1 MTFNPIIIYNL
12 EKKIIIRGKLIDH
25 PFLIIL
31 ILSICFFFPLLIF
44 LIKMH
49 IRQTKSKQITRI
61 IKHKV
66 LDEIS
71 SETWFPFPET
81 NSKFQNHEIVST
93 NLSSN
98 YKFRNIARARAHTHT
113 NSEINIFT
121 LRSLRSSRSSLNDSP
136 LARETG
142 WLSMIGDERREGKKK
157 EGGGLSH
164 RRLLPRFR
172 TKEEAR
178 RWIRESDTFVP
189 SPYRKVHDLVN
200 RLLELPRLASPFP
213 LLRV

>member
-1 MTFNPIIIYNL
+1 
-12 EKKIIIRGKLIDH
+12 
-25 PFLIIL
+25 
-31 ILSICFFFPLLIF
+31 
-44 LIKMH
+44 MH
-49 IRQTKSKQITRI
+49 VRQTKSKQITRI

-71 SETWFPFPET
+71 FETWFPFPET

-113 NSEINIFT
+113 NSGINIFT
-121 LRSLRSSRSSLNDSP
+121 LSSLRSSRSSLNDSP

-178 RWIRESDTFVP
+178 RWIRESDISF
-189 SPYRKVHDLVN
+189 
-200 RLLELPRLASPFP
+200 LPRIERCTTSWIGFWNCLASP
-213 LLRV
+213 LLSPSSVSRNTWWTGPRGRECTVSSRCNRQKKKSRAVTKAGV

>member
-1 MTFNPIIIYNL
+1 
-12 EKKIIIRGKLIDH
+12 
-25 PFLIIL
+25 
-31 ILSICFFFPLLIF
+31 
-44 LIKMH
+44 MH
-49 IRQTKSKQITRI
+49 VRQTKSKQITRI

-71 SETWFPFPET
+71 FETWFPFPET

-121 LRSLRSSRSSLNDSP
+121 LSSLRSSRSSLNDSP

-142 WLSMIGDERREGKKK
+142 WLSMIGDERREGKKRRG
-157 EGGGLSH
+157 EGWVIVAFFLDFERRRKLAAGSANPTLSF
-164 RRLLPRFR
+164 LPRIER
-172 TKEEAR
+172 CTTS
-178 RWIRESDTFVP
+178 WIGFW
-189 SPYRKVHDLVN
+189 N
-200 RLLELPRLASPFP
+200 CLASP
-213 LLRV
+213 LLSPSSVSRNTWWTGPRGRECTVSSRCNRQKKKSRAVTKAGV